1 MVFGGSKNEFSNV
14 GIDGNGNS
22 IDVAETINKTYI
34 TNNPP
39 PIPNYIKMSIIQQI
53 LQGIL
58 ELDSHSEI
66 IELDVQSFSI
76 EEKIDYN
83 KIIAYKEAYEIYMED
98 KILIEQRLKF
108 LEINENPLA
117 STNLYRFIKRIYA
130 KHCRHK
136 DPDMIIQ
143 HMCNEIKSDLSVD
156 PNINCDDIAL
166 IPAIIFYVFT
176 KCHIF
181 KKPAMQTC

>member
-1 MVFGGSKNEFSNV
+1 MVFGSSKNEFSN
-14 GIDGNGNS
+14 IELDGNGNS
-22 IDVAETINKTYI
+22 IDVANTINKTYV
-34 TNNPP
+34 TNNPAY
-39 PIPNYIKMSIIQQI
+39 IPKYIKISIIQQI

-58 ELDSHSEI
+58 DLNINSEI

-76 EEKIDYN
+76 EDKIDHN

-98 KILIEQRLKF
+98 KILIEQRLRF
-108 LEINENPLA
+108 LEISENPLA
-117 STNLYRFIKRIYA
+117 SKNLYGFIRRIYA

-136 DPDMIIQ
+136 DPDIIIQ

-156 PNINCDDIAL
+156 PDISCDDVAL

-181 KKPAMQTC
+181 KKPTIQTC